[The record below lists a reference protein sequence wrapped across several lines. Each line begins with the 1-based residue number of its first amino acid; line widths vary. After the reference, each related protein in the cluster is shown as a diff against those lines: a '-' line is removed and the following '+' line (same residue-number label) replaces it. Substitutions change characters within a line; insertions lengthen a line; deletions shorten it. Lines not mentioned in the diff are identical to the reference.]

1 LSWDAGDLGYVDC
14 LCTSFFR
21 LPIMIIYRVSQLI
34 ESRYT
39 STLADVRFVSRCF
52 DKGEKNSIEGICI
65 IYSVKPEE
73 KTVKTTLDG
82 NNIKQDFRESVGWIQ
97 VAQNKDQ

>member
-1 LSWDAGDLGYVDC
+1 
-14 LCTSFFR
+14 